1 MKASLLTLL
10 CTVLMSSTTMA
21 IEEPQYKVLKDYG
34 DGIELRQYSG
44 ILIAETEV
52 VAANA
57 DEAGNLA
64 FKRLGG
70 YIFGGNQKKQ
80 SIAMTAPV
88 SQAKSEKIAMTA
100 PVSQRQAED
109 GKWLVSFVMPQKYTL
124 DTLPVPND
132 KSVYFKEVPSRKVLA
147 IRFSGRWTD
156 ENFAEHENLL
166 MASVKSN
173 QLKAIGEPWTARYN
187 PPFMPGFMRRNEV
200 MIELR

>member
-1 MKASLLTLL
+1 MKASYLTLL

-52 VAANA
+52 AAANA

-109 GKWLVSFVMPQKYTL
+109 GKWLVSFVMPEKYTL
-124 DTLPVPND
+124 ETLPIPDD
-132 KSVYFKEVPSRKVLA
+132 KSVYFKEVPARKVLA

>member
-1 MKASLLTLL
+1 
-10 CTVLMSSTTMA
+10 MA

-132 KSVYFKEVPSRKVLA
+132 KSVYFKEVPARKVLA

-156 ENFAEHENLL
+156 ENFSDHENQLL
-166 MASVKSN
+166 AAVKSN
-173 QLKAIGEPWTARYN
+173 QLKATGEPWTARYN

-200 MIELR
+200 MVELR

>member
-1 MKASLLTLL
+1 
-10 CTVLMSSTTMA
+10 MA
-21 IEEPQYKVLKDYG
+21 IEEPQYKVLKDFG

-52 VAANA
+52 AAANA

-109 GKWLVSFVMPQKYTL
+109 GKWLVSFVMPEKYTL
-124 DTLPVPND
+124 ETLPIPND
-132 KSVYFKEVPSRKVLA
+132 KSVYFKEVPARKVLA

-156 ENFAEHENLL
+156 ENFAAHENLL

>member
-1 MKASLLTLL
+1 MKRFLNALICTFLL
-10 CTVLMSSTTMA
+10 SSTAMA
-21 IEEPQYKVLKDYG
+21 IEEPEYKVLKDFG
-34 DGIELRQYSG
+34 DGIELRQYSDF
-44 ILIAETEV
+44 IIAETEV
-52 VAANA
+52 SAANA

-70 YIFGGNQKKQ
+70 YIFGGNRSKQ

-109 GKWLVSFVMPQKYTL
+109 GKWLVSFVMPEKYTL
-124 DTLPVPND
+124 ETLPIPND
-132 KSVYFKEVPSRKVLA
+132 KSVYFKEVPARKVLA

-156 ENFAEHENLL
+156 ENFADHENLL
-166 MASVKSN
+166 MASLKAN